1 MSNEEVL
8 VVRKNGPLNG
18 EVYIS
23 GAKNSAL
30 PILAAS
36 LLATEEVILDEVP
49 KLKDIE
55 VMVEILRSLNAKVEY
70 ITETSLRIDSS
81 NVDKFET
88 PFELMDKMRASFI
101 VMGPLLSRFGHAV
114 TKAPGGCNIGKRPI
128 DLHLKGFEALGAN
141 TTMNH
146 EEISSKTKNGLK
158 GDVIYLDFPSVGAT
172 ENIMMA

>member
-1 MSNEEVL
+1 MSKEEML
-8 VVRKNGPLNG
+8 VVRKNGPLKG

-36 LLATEEVILDEVP
+36 LLASEEVILDEVP

-70 ITETSLRIDSS
+70 ISDTSLRIDSS

-88 PFELMDKMRASFI
+88 PFELMDKMRA
-101 VMGPLLSRFGHAV
+101 LL
-114 TKAPGGCNIGKRPI
+114 
-128 DLHLKGFEALGAN
+128 
-141 TTMNH
+141 
-146 EEISSKTKNGLK
+146 
-158 GDVIYLDFPSVGAT
+158 
-172 ENIMMA
+172 

>member
-1 MSNEEVL
+1 MSKEEIL
-8 VVRKNGPLNG
+8 VVRKNGPLKG

-70 ITETSLRIDSS
+70 ITDTSLRIDS
-81 NVDKFET
+81 
-88 PFELMDKMRASFI
+88 
-101 VMGPLLSRFGHAV
+101 
-114 TKAPGGCNIGKRPI
+114 
-128 DLHLKGFEALGAN
+128 
-141 TTMNH
+141 
-146 EEISSKTKNGLK
+146 
-158 GDVIYLDFPSVGAT
+158 
-172 ENIMMA
+172 